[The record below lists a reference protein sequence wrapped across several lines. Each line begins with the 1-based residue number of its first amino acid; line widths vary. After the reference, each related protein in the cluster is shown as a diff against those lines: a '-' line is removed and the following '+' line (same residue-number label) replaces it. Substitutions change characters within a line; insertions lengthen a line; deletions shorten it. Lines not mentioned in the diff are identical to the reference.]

1 MREGIGEE
9 KTLTTHVGGNG
20 EALRDQRCVQGR
32 PDRFKEDNWDWQGRV
47 CKSEFRWWKSIDD
60 EVVSFDERMCHMEER
75 NRGLSCSVLFG
86 GTSSRFGVEND
97 AIFWSGCL
105 LEIDRNP
112 ICFLL
117 SR

>member
-1 MREGIGEE
+1 MKLCEISVVSKVDRTGS
-9 KTLTTHVGGNG
+9 KRTTGTGRGGSVRVNS
-20 EALRDQRCVQGR
+20 VSGR
-32 PDRFKEDNWDWQGRV
+32 A
-47 CKSEFRWWKSIDD
+47 SMI